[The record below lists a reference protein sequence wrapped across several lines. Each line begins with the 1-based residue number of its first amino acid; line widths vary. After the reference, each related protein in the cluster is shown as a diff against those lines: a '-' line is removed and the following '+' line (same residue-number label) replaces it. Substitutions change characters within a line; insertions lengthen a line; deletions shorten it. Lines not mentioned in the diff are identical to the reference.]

1 LYDDFDSQRGVVLP
15 FVREGLKAGEQVFYV
30 ASEPPADDWLF
41 EFQLGGIDVD
51 RARTN
56 GSLIVCEGEHW
67 LSPGAFSSLGN
78 ARAAWDMIEEGLQS
92 FEGVR
97 FVVDA
102 GWTLDPPI
110 PYDLVCHWE
119 ATINVVNSDDV
130 NVRTLCLYNTN
141 RQSFLAVH
149 SALRTHPIVV
159 VGGKYRLNRYYEAE
173 RILENEPHLN
183 HSLADAGMVEGILLE
198 LSRQQEY
205 AGEPA

>member
-1 LYDDFDSQRGVVLP
+1 
-15 FVREGLKAGEQVFYV
+15 
-30 ASEPPADDWLF
+30 
-41 EFQLGGIDVD
+41 
-51 RARTN
+51 
-56 GSLIVCEGEHW
+56 
-67 LSPGAFSSLGN
+67 
-78 ARAAWDMIEEGLQS
+78 
-92 FEGVR
+92 
-97 FVVDA
+97 
-102 GWTLDPPI
+102 
-110 PYDLVCHWE
+110 
-119 ATINVVNSDDV
+119 V